1 MGRILLLAAAVA
13 MGTGMV
19 ATIAPSAS
27 AEESCSVTGPVMSK
41 EAMQK
46 SLTERGYTQIRS
58 LREHR
63 GCYEAKG
70 IDQNGKRFEIEV
82 NGATGAV
89 QNVE

>member
-1 MGRILLLAAAVA
+1 MRTTLLLTAAVVL
-13 MGTGMV
+13 GTSL
-19 ATIAPSAS
+19 ATIASVTAS
-27 AEESCSVTGPVMSK
+27 AEESCVVTGAVMSK

-46 SLTERGYTQIRS
+46 SLVDRGYTQIRS

-82 NGATGAV
+82 NGATGVV